1 MSEVEQHLHG
11 IRHVPAG
18 IRDRILEIG
27 DTFDDT
33 LVDDMERLY
42 SPLLAGRERHGIS
55 AKKDIPYGSH
65 GMQLLDLHLADG
77 GGDDLTSVLFFH
89 GGGFVG
95 GHKNV
100 AGDILYGNVATY
112 FAKHGMIG
120 VNATYRLAPEHP
132 WPAGAD
138 DVGAALGWVRDNISD
153 FGGDPD
159 KVVLM
164 GQSAG
169 ATHVATYAFRSDIH
183 GARGPGCAG
192 IILMSGIYHLL
203 DGPVAPN
210 YVAYYGERVAD
221 YAGKMVQGNM
231 DWAGCP
237 VFISIAEFD
246 PPRFQLSGISL
257 MNELASGHG
266 NVPRIKMLLGHNH
279 ISQVMHIDTDD
290 ETFGAEAVDFIR
302 TCVER

>member
-1 MSEVEQHLHG
+1 MSEHDNPLYG
-11 IRHVPAG
+11 IRQVPAH

-27 DTFDDT
+27 DTFDET
-33 LVDDMERLY
+33 LVDTMEGLY
-42 SPLLAGRERHGIS
+42 SPLLARRDRRAIS
-55 AKKDIPYGSH
+55 VKKDIPYGSH
-65 GMQLLDLHLADG
+65 KRQVLDVHLAEG
-77 GGDDLTSVLFFH
+77 GGEGLTSVLFFH
-89 GGGFVG
+89 GGGFVR
-95 GHKNV
+95 GHKNM
-100 AGDILYGNVATY
+100 AGDILYGNVSTY
-112 FAKHGMIG
+112 FSRHGMIG
-120 VNATYRLAPEHP
+120 VNATYRLAPDYP
-132 WPAGAD
+132 WPSGAD
-138 DVGAALGWVRDNISD
+138 DVGAALSWARDNISD

-159 KVVLM
+159 KIVLM

-183 GARGPGCAG
+183 GAGGPGCAG
-192 IILMSGIYHLL
+192 IILMSGIYHLGH
-203 DGPVAPN
+203 GPMASN
-210 YVAYYGERVAD
+210 YLAYYGKRVAD

-246 PPRFQLSGISL
+246 PPRFQSSGISL

-266 NVPRIKMLLGHNH
+266 NTPRLKMLLGHNH

>member
-1 MSEVEQHLHG
+1 M
-11 IRHVPAG
+11 
-18 IRDRILEIG
+18 
-27 DTFDDT
+27 
-33 LVDDMERLY
+33 
-42 SPLLAGRERHGIS
+42 LAGHERHEIS

-65 GMQLLDLHLADG
+65 GMQLLDVHLADG

-120 VNATYRLAPEHP
+120 VNATYRLAPDHP

-138 DVGAALGWVRDNISD
+138 DAGAAPSWAWDNISE
-153 FGGDPD
+153 FGGNPD
-159 KVVLM
+159 RIVVM

-169 ATHVATYAFRSDIH
+169 ATHVATHAFRSDIH
-183 GARGPGCAG
+183 GAGGPGCAG
-192 IILMSGIYHLL
+192 IILMSGIYHLG
-203 DGPVAPN
+203 DGPMAPN
-210 YVAYYGERVAD
+210 YVAYHGKRAPD
-221 YAGKMVQGNM
+221 YAGKVVQGKI
-231 DWAGCP
+231 DGAKCP
-237 VFISIAEFD
+237 VFISIAEFA
-246 PPRFQLSGISL
+246 PPQFQWSGIGL

-266 NVPRIKMLLGHNH
+266 NTPRLKMLLAHNH
-279 ISQVMHIDTDD
+279 IFQGMHIDTDD
-290 ETFGAEAVDFIR
+290 ESLGAEAVDFIR

>member
-18 IRDRILEIG
+18 IRDRILKIG

-95 GHKNV
+95 GHKNA

-120 VNATYRLAPEHP
+120 VNATYRLAPDHP

-138 DVGAALGWVRDNISD
+138 DVGAALGWARDNISD

-159 KVVLM
+159 KIIVM

-203 DGPVAPN
+203 HGPVAPN

-266 NVPRIKMLLGHNH
+266 NIPRIKMLLGHNH